1 MFFKSKSFEVVPL
14 LIFNLFKYFLIY
26 IVMDSY
32 VPILVNG
39 LKSIALIYV
48 HANIVPDLS
57 NGSH

>member
-1 MFFKSKSFEVVPL
+1 
-14 LIFNLFKYFLIY
+14 
-26 IVMDSY
+26 MDSY